1 MVVDE
6 TYKVLIESYDVNG
19 YGVCHIN
26 DLVVFVYNAL
36 VGEEV
41 ICKITNA
48 HKRYAFAE
56 CIKVLKRSEHRI
68 EPVCPYYGL
77 CGGCDLMHVDYET
90 ECEIK
95 KNKLKLSLRRFPNCK
110 INDII
115 SSKAILGYR
124 NKVMVPFGIDDDDN
138 RIWGFYKKN
147 SHDIISMDK
156 CLISN
161 DLSNKIIHFINRYLN
176 IFHISIYD
184 EVKHSG
190 LFREVMIRYT
200 ALNEYMIV
208 LVTTRD
214 YDFSELIK
222 YLIAEFKEIKS
233 IYLNIN
239 DKKTNVV
246 LSNEYK
252 LLYGNDTITEDILG
266 LKFNV
271 SPASFLQ
278 VNHGQCE
285 KLYTEALR
293 MANILNDMTI
303 IDAYCGMGS
312 ITLNLAKKAKFVYG
326 IEIVPQAIE
335 NAKKNMILNSIDNV
349 SFICG
354 KCEEEI
360 KKLVS
365 KTNIDV
371 IVFDPPRKGCDIE
384 FLKTVI
390 DMKIPKIVYVS
401 CNIATFARDAEILE
415 KNGYELIEATPVNLF
430 GSTLHVE
437 SVCLLT
443 LNEKK

>member
-1 MVVDE
+1 MLVDE

-26 DLVVFVYNAL
+26 DLVVFVSNAL

-41 ICKITNA
+41 ICKITNV
-48 HKRYAFAE
+48 HKKYAFSE
-56 CIKVLKRSEHRI
+56 CIRVLKRSDHRI
-68 EPVCPYYGL
+68 TPACPYYGL
-77 CGGCDLMHVDYET
+77 CGGCDLMHVDFET

-95 KNKLKLSLRRFPNCK
+95 KNKLILTLRRFPNCK
-110 INDII
+110 INNLI
-115 SSKAILGYR
+115 SSKNILGYR
-124 NKVMVPFGIDDDDN
+124 NKVMIPFGIDDDDN
-138 RIWGFYKKN
+138 RICGFYKKN

-156 CLISN
+156 CLISD
-161 DLSNKIIHFINRYLN
+161 DLSNKIIYFINRYLN

-184 EVKHSG
+184 EINHSG
-190 LFREVMIRYT
+190 LFREVMIRHT
-200 ALNEYMIV
+200 ALNEYMVV
-208 LVTTRD
+208 LVATKD
-214 YDFSELIK
+214 YDFSKLVK
-222 YLIAEFKEIKS
+222 YLVEEFKEIKS

-252 LLYGNDTITEDILG
+252 LLYGNETITEDILG

-278 VNHGQCE
+278 VNHEGCE
-285 KLYTEALR
+285 SLYKEALR
-293 MANILNDMTI
+293 MADIKPDMNV

-335 NAKKNMILNSIDNV
+335 NAKNNMILNSIDNV

-360 KKLVS
+360 KRLVS
-365 KTNIDV
+365 KTKIDV

-401 CNIATFARDAEILE
+401 CNIATFRRDCEILE
-415 KNGYELIEATPVNLF
+415 RNGYELKEATPVNLF

-443 LNEKK
+443 RVEL